1 MHSQKSLRGSQ
12 NPLNRPAAD
21 TNQGRDRPTSAY
33 IPQGQHQN
41 YPGNQLQQQGPP
53 PRSQSS
59 RDIIR
64 QEAKL
69 QEMQEE
75 VRRRELRGAGPMPTQ
90 YRQNVYSVRPLT
102 AAQAANSTRPSRP
115 IGSTPNLGP
124 TSPTYNTRQSGQ
136 NFNYPDGQYGQYGQF
151 NKHQQPYAGQYA
163 TAPKAKNDSIRGGNG
178 LVLDPRQFTSQD
190 QNRQVLDPSR
200 QFAEQ
205 NRQFT
210 NAQNSPQYSNG
221 SSDPRNSQYQ
231 EQVTSR
237 MQNGDGN
244 AQGNVESIPS
254 RPHLPEDA
262 YRESPP
268 PPPPN
273 TSTHPLYS
281 KQPDSR

>member
-1 MHSQKSLRGSQ
+1 M
-12 NPLNRPAAD
+12 NRPTTD
-21 TNQGRDRPTSAY
+21 QNQGRDRPISAY
-33 IPQGQHQN
+33 IPQGQQQN

-75 VRRRELRGAGPMPTQ
+75 VRRRELRGNGPIPTQ
-90 YRQNVYSVRPLT
+90 YRQNVYNVRPLT
-102 AAQAANSTRPSRP
+102 AAQAANSVRPTRP

-124 TSPTYNTRQSGQ
+124 TSPTYNTRQSAQ
-136 NFNYPDGQYGQYGQF
+136 NFSYPDGQYGQYGQF
-151 NKHQQPYAGQYA
+151 NKQQQQQPYGQYG
-163 TAPKAKNDSIRGGNG
+163 TAPKAKNDSIRGSNG
-178 LVLDPRQFTSQD
+178 LVLDPRQFGPQD
-190 QNRQVLDPSR
+190 PNRQMIDPNR
-200 QFAEQ
+200 QFVEQ

-210 NAQNSPQYSNG
+210 NPQNSPQYSNG
-221 SSDPRNSQYQ
+221 STDPRNGQYATDQ
-231 EQVTSR
+231 TASR
-237 MQNGDGN
+237 IQNGDGN
-244 AQGNVESIPS
+244 IQGNIENLPA

-281 KQPDSR
+281 KGPDAR